1 MNPYVELANAIVVSA
16 VKDYRKALKRLR
28 MYPRDDHA
36 LRIKKECERFFQ
48 SRWFAVL
55 TSVDGEVLMERL
67 KAEVA

>member
-28 MYPRDDHA
+28 MYPRDDNA
-36 LRIKKECERFFQ
+36 LRTKKECEQFFL

-67 KAEVA
+67 KSEVA